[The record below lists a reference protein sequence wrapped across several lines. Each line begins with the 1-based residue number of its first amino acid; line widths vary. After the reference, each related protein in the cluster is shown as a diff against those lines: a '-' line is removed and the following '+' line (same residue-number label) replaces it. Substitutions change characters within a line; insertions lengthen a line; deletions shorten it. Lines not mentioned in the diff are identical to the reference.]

1 MKKKKESWPEQ
12 PGESVLHKHAHLHP
26 ILRVGYS
33 SDSIQVWPRAE
44 CSTSTTNNK
53 AFPFRPA
60 LQLTDLLLQLHH
72 HAACDDRIRTIT
84 CGQLPLQTPTG
95 PIWPYQRRHSCER
108 GYWRSALRRQTPAS
122 ADQWSLQEMPAA
134 SLWSPP
140 GWSCGFWSFFS
151 AAALEGYLHTLYICI
166 LFMAIR

>member
-44 CSTSTTNNK
+44 CSTSATNNK

-84 CGQLPLQTPTG
+84 CGQLPLQGRSGLTRES
-95 PIWPYQRRHSCER
+95 IHAR
-108 GYWRSALRRQTPAS
+108 GVIDGQHCDARLLPQQINGASRKCLQLLSDLLLVEVVDSGAFSQQQPWRNI
-122 ADQWSLQEMPAA
+122 
-134 SLWSPP
+134 
-140 GWSCGFWSFFS
+140 
-151 AAALEGYLHTLYICI
+151 YTLYIYVYH
-166 LFMAIR
+166 LWL